1 MDASANLWID
11 TKEDTV
17 SALYRPKI
25 TRHRTQVTESFWKR
39 EELCFAA
46 ATVQLLL
53 IVSKDGS
60 SVAALFTHV

>member
-25 TRHRTQVTESFWKR
+25 RQDTGHRLQRASGSVRNS
-39 EELCFAA
+39 A